1 MPFRDHAKRRTLPAL
16 GLALTMLAGCG
27 EHGKTVDREPPAVR
41 LPTTVVQRADLP
53 DFDAIPGAVT
63 SDDRVDI
70 SSRVTGYVLLIA
82 VHEGQSVRRGQVLAR
97 IDAREIDEAIRQARA
112 GLSAAQADLAHAE
125 EDVVAQEPLA
135 QTGAI
140 SRDVFRGA
148 SLRRDVARSTVA
160 KAQAALGA
168 AEAQRSYVT
177 IASPIDGVIVARPG
191 QAGALAT
198 PGRTLVTV
206 EARRRLLFK
215 MFVPEADVRRIAVDA
230 PIEVRLDGLGDRTL
244 SGVVRGI
251 VPSGDTTTRRYE
263 VDIALPPDPG
273 LMPGMFGRARLVTG
287 RRQSPRVPA
296 SAIVERGGLTGVFV
310 VGKDGR
316 VAFRWLRTGKEAD
329 GYVEIAS
336 GLVGGETILA
346 RADASVRDGARL
358 VQGPRTR

>member
-140 SRDVFRGA
+140 SRDCSVAPVCGVTSRA
-148 SLRRDVARSTVA
+148 RRSPGRRPRLAPPRPSGLMSRLPARSTG
-160 KAQAALGA
+160 LL
-168 AEAQRSYVT
+168 
-177 IASPIDGVIVARPG
+177 SPGPDKPESWRRPG
-191 QAGALAT
+191 AHSSPWRRVAACCSRCLCRKPMSGAL
-198 PGRTLVTV
+198 PSM
-206 EARRRLLFK
+206 RRSRC
-215 MFVPEADVRRIAVDA
+215 AS
-230 PIEVRLDGLGDRTL
+230 T
-244 SGVVRGI
+244 
-251 VPSGDTTTRRYE
+251 
-263 VDIALPPDPG
+263 
-273 LMPGMFGRARLVTG
+273 
-287 RRQSPRVPA
+287 A
-296 SAIVERGGLTGVFV
+296 SAT
-310 VGKDGR
+310 
-316 VAFRWLRTGKEAD
+316 A
-329 GYVEIAS
+329 
-336 GLVGGETILA
+336 
-346 RADASVRDGARL
+346 
-358 VQGPRTR
+358 P